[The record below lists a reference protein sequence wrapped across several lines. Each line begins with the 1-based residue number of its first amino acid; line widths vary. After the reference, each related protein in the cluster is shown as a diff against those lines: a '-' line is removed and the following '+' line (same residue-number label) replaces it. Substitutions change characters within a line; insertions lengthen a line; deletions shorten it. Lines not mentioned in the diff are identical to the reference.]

1 MLRGDQRL
9 TERKESLEFKERDT
23 GDMQAPLT
31 PLCLDSWG
39 FSVCRSPWS
48 QGPSLLPR
56 HNPAS
61 EAPAT
66 PQYQLGFGDGTN
78 RQRQSRGKTHLTL
91 NTAPEP
97 EVPPWPD
104 QESPRSQFQAQVFPL
119 APAAAGSQ
127 TLQSCRGSGGWL
139 LGAGSTA
146 AGPGIAPS
154 APTWNRGKGSPA
166 LLNRLPFTWP
176 IAPGV
181 VRNSCG
187 LSPGSF
193 LPCPRLAGWTPVV
206 PAMAPALPHPC

>member
-1 MLRGDQRL
+1 MLRGDQGL
-9 TERKESLEFKERDT
+9 TGRKESLEFKERDT

-31 PLCLDSWG
+31 PQFCLDSWG

-48 QGPSLLPR
+48 QGPSLLLR

-66 PQYQLGFGDGTN
+66 PQHQLGFGDSTN

-154 APTWNRGKGSPA
+154 APTWNRGKGNPA
-166 LLNRLPFTWP
+166 LLNPSAIHLALARCSRCGKELTW
-176 IAPGV
+176 
-181 VRNSCG
+181 
-187 LSPGSF
+187 
-193 LPCPRLAGWTPVV
+193 AGPWLL
-206 PAMAPALPHPC
+206 PALPQAGWLDSPSYIVG